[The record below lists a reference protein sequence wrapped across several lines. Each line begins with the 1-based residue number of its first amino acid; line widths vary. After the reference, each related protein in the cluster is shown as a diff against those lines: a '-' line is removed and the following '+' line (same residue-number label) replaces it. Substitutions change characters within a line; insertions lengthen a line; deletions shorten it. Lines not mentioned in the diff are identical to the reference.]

1 MKRQTRGTSRRK
13 SAKKKELGKYKSG
26 LEKTCGSL
34 LSESGLAFSYEE
46 HEYELV
52 SKFRY
57 PAPYWKMTPKS
68 KGLIDKTDKVVLPI
82 KYTPDFVAKDGS
94 WIIETKGYIH
104 SHHDFPMRW
113 KLFMQYL
120 MERDEPLPML
130 FICRNRRQIEQAIYL
145 IKSKMKEDGL
155 RNHSRANRRQVR
167 NGGATNDRSD
177 RQPH

>member
-1 MKRQTRGTSRRK
+1 MKRQTRSTSRRK

-34 LSESGLAFSYEE
+34 LAESGISFAYEE
-46 HEYELV
+46 HEYELMP
-52 SKFRY
+52 KFRY
-57 PAPYWKMTPKS
+57 PATYWKMTPKS

-113 KLFMQYL
+113 KLFMDYL
-120 MERDEPLPML
+120 MKRGEPLPML

-145 IKSKMKEDGL
+145 IKSQKKEDEN
-155 RNHSRANRRQVR
+155 RNNSRRSRRQVR
-167 NGGATNDRSD
+167 NCSGKDDTGNSK
-177 RQPH
+177 PL